1 MATIACRSCKREISE
16 RAMTCPH
23 CGCFVVGESSA
34 APDATMRHIMPGS
47 DLSGWAIAAGYLGL
61 ISLVMIPAP
70 FAFLA
75 GIVAIRDIKRH
86 EKKRGLGRA
95 WFGIVMGTLGTVGL
109 VFASIAFLNE
119 K

>member
-16 RAMTCPH
+16 RSMTCPH
-23 CGCFVVGESSA
+23 CGCFVVGESAA

-61 ISLVMIPAP
+61 ISLVLIPAP
-70 FAFLA
+70 FAILTGA
-75 GIVAIRDIKRH
+75 VALRDIGRNPT
-86 EKKRGLGRA
+86 KRGLGRA
-95 WFGIVMGTLGTVGL
+95 WFGLVMGMLGTIGL
-109 VFASIAFLNE
+109 FWGAVMILGE